1 MAPRARADTSGRF
14 PNRSIDRAA
23 SRKASGASGSRWR
36 SRTRSTLIRTIS
48 SGIDDGSVATIR
60 YPNRTTCSG
69 SIRLMR
75 IRANRSPTPG
85 VSYSAN
91 APMTAGW
98 GRPPLDHGSADEVS
112 TSPAVEAGSTAACRI
127 AITPPMECPESTTL
141 PVASSEMNRETI
153 RRSSIT
159 PDPRPSRSDEPNPGR
174 SIARTRPS
182 PASPGATWSQFRCE
196 PPRPWINTNVVSP
209 GPSHARYRTG
219 PSRSMVAS
227 SGRSRLTDES
237 LPGGVRSPCAGKR
250 GRRVEHLHAQER
262 SRGRT
267 PRRAIQE
274 VAAAVGDLQGST
286 EPLPTGCHK
295 TFTPRCLYICHQD
308 ALPYLRAAAK
318 ASFSARLH
326 SGSLPEL
333 PSSRGPVRLLP
344 ATTRPRGGE

>member
-1 MAPRARADTSGRF
+1 MASRARADTSGRF

-23 SRKASGASGSRWR
+23 SRNASGASGSRWR

-75 IRANRSPTPG
+75 MRAKRSPTPG

-127 AITPPMECPESTTL
+127 AITPPMECPASTTL

-159 PDPRPSRSDEPNPGR
+159 PDPRPSRGRRAEPRQVEREDPARAPRARGRPGASSDVSRRGRGSTRTSCRRDHPTLGIARVRPGRWSQAREDRGSRTRAYPVAFAHRPRKRHGRWNISKLRSVPGEGNPGGR
-174 SIARTRPS
+174 
-182 PASPGATWSQFRCE
+182 
-196 PPRPWINTNVVSP
+196 
-209 GPSHARYRTG
+209 
-219 PSRSMVAS
+219 
-227 SGRSRLTDES
+227 SGRWRQRWGTFKGQPSA
-237 LPGGVRSPCAGKR
+237 LPR
-250 GRRVEHLHAQER
+250 
-262 SRGRT
+262 
-267 PRRAIQE
+267 
-274 VAAAVGDLQGST
+274 
-286 EPLPTGCHK
+286 GCHK
-295 TFTPRCLYICHQD
+295 TFTPRCLYICHHD